1 VTSLGAFR
9 EKRHDRG
16 TSFVADLR
24 SVLRERNFRRLFA
37 TRLISQT
44 GDGAFT
50 AGVGAYVFFNST
62 TFPNPTAA
70 AAAFAVLYLPYSL
83 IGPFA
88 GVFIDRWSRR
98 QILVWSALI
107 RAVFVAVT
115 ATLVASGG
123 LGLPLYISVL
133 TVLGVNRFFLSSLS
147 AALPHVVAEDKLVMA
162 NAVSPTMGTVVGF
175 VGGLAGLGVHLATGG
190 GHGGSAATL
199 LAAGVCYVLAGAVG
213 ATMHRDLLGPPPLAG
228 DRGHPGLLTELSI
241 VAGGLV
247 SGARHVW
254 HRRSVAAALGA
265 TGSQRLLYGVLLLMS
280 ILLYR
285 NYFYPTTSANT
296 SLGHFILV
304 VIASAVGYGAAAVI
318 TPMATR
324 RLAKQT
330 WITILLATGSVIAGL
345 LGPTFNQ
352 AAFLVIGFSLG
363 VVAQGVAICA
373 TTIIQE
379 QVEDSYRGRV
389 FALYDMLFNVPF
401 VVGAAGGSLI
411 MPVSGR
417 SYTLVVIVAIGYLTA
432 AGAYALV
439 CRQTPGGLPGSGPSG
454 TTGPAAA
461 PSAASPAASSSTA
474 APPAVPP
481 PAATPSA
488 ADQRSSS

>member
-1 VTSLGAFR
+1 VTRLAAFR
-9 EKRHDRG
+9 EKRRG
-16 TSFVADLR
+16 RDTGSSFVADLR

-37 TRLISQT
+37 TRLISQA

-50 AGVGAYVFFNST
+50 AGVGAYVFFSKA

-107 RAVFVAVT
+107 RAVFVVLT
-115 ATLVASGG
+115 ASLVASGG
-123 LGLPLYISVL
+123 LGLPLYVSVL
-133 TVLGVNRFFLSSLS
+133 AVLGVNRFFLSSLS

-162 NAVSPTMGTVVGF
+162 NAVSPTMGTVVSFIGGF
-175 VGGLAGLGVHLATGG
+175 AGLGVHLATGG
-190 GHGGSAATL
+190 GRGGSAATL
-199 LAAGVCYVLAGAVG
+199 LAAGGCYLLVGAVG
-213 ATMHRDLLGPPPLAG
+213 ATMRRDLLGPPPPAG
-228 DRGHPGLLTELSI
+228 DRGRPGLLTELSV

-254 HRRSVAAALGA
+254 HRRPVAAALAA

-285 NYFYPTTSANT
+285 NYFYATTSANT

-318 TPMATR
+318 TPVATR

-330 WITILLATGSVIAGL
+330 WITILLAAGGVIAGL
-345 LGPTFNQ
+345 LGPTFSQ

-401 VVGAAGGSLI
+401 VAGAVGGSLI
-411 MPVSGR
+411 MPVNGR
-417 SYTLVVIVAIGYLTA
+417 SYTLVVIVAIGYLAA
-432 AGAYALV
+432 AGAYALL
-439 CRQTPGGLPGSGPSG
+439 CRQLSGGSPGSRPSSAA
-454 TTGPAAA
+454 PPPAA
-461 PSAASPAASSSTA
+461 PSAAI
-474 APPAVPP
+474 
-481 PAATPSA
+481 PSA